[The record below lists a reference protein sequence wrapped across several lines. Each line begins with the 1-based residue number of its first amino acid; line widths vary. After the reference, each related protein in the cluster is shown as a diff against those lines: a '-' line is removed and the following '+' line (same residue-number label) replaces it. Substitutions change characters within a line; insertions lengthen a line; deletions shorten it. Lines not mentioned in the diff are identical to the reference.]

1 MVRARGFCCVHPGA
15 CLCPQ
20 NVAPSPLWWGGFGG
34 RVPGAV
40 PWAGGFSP
48 PFSPRAGGMGLCFGH
63 PAASPSPGTS
73 CDGCWGC
80 ATAGNARH
88 RAACGLGAGSRGQE
102 VLGAALGAP
111 ITPSCPDPSPRCR
124 RGALGGA
131 GQAGGALL
139 LLVPSTPNTL
149 QKNLSRPGCDFH
161 RTLFTSG
168 VRGDAGWRRDLR
180 GCLGDLFWVLL
191 PLPRV
196 TADMGRAAHAPR
208 GCGTP
213 RLGHPW
219 CWGAQRERGRSAAPG
234 KCPRGWVLCLPQ
246 RSPR

>member
-1 MVRARGFCCVHPGA
+1 MHPGA
-15 CLCPQ
+15 CLRPQ
-20 NVAPSPLWWGGFGG
+20 NVAPSPLGWGGRRGCA
-34 RVPGAV
+34 PGAV

-48 PFSPRAGGMGLCFGH
+48 PCSPRAGGMGLCFGH
-63 PAASPSPGTS
+63 PTASPSPGTS

-80 ATAGNARH
+80 ATPQEMLVTELPVGCELGLEAR
-88 RAACGLGAGSRGQE
+88 RCWGLHSGPPQPHP
-102 VLGAALGAP
+102 AP
-111 ITPSCPDPSPRCR
+111 TPAPQCR

-131 GQAGGALL
+131 GRAGGALFS
-139 LLVPSTPNTL
+139 LVPSTPNTL
-149 QKNLSRPGCDFH
+149 QKKLPRLGCDFH
-161 RTLFTSG
+161 RMLFTSG

-196 TADMGRAAHAPR
+196 TGDTGRAAHAPR